1 MIENDQSRTR
11 GREEERPW
19 KRGWEPIGDLS
30 PRLILSDLTGLPLLS
45 GSRCFR
51 VARKLPGNVVWGP
64 PLETL
69 TLSQSKICV
78 FPHPSY
84 FTLGARGLSCAV

>member
-45 GSRCFR
+45 GSRYFR
-51 VARKLPGNVVWGP
+51 VARKLPGSVGGGVGP
-64 PLETL
+64 AAGDPYPISEQNMCF
-69 TLSQSKICV
+69 SS
-78 FPHPSY
+78 P
-84 FTLGARGLSCAV
+84 